1 MKISKKLK
9 KRAIYTSIIILVLPF
24 IFGVVAD
31 LIVENSADGKTY
43 DTVENIKKNKV
54 GLLLGTAKY
63 RSSGG
68 INLYFQYRIDAAVE
82 LFKSNKIDYILVS
95 GDNSTKYYNEPAA
108 IKKALL
114 KRGIPEDKIILDY
127 AGFRTLDSVI
137 RAKEVFGQQQL
148 TIISQQFHNE
158 RAIYLA
164 NSHGIDAIGFNAKN
178 VSDSYGIKTQ
188 IREYFARGKAIIDV
202 VFHVKP
208 KYLGKKITIQ

>member
-1 MKISKKLK
+1 M
-9 KRAIYTSIIILVLPF
+9 ILSF
-24 IFGVVAD
+24 AFGIVSD
-31 LIVENSADGKTY
+31 LIVENAAEGKTF
-43 DTVENIKKNKV
+43 DSVETIKKNKV

-68 INLYFQYRIDAAVE
+68 INLYFQYRIDAAVA
-82 LFKSNKIDYILVS
+82 LFKGNKIDYILVS

-114 KRGIPEDKIILDY
+114 QRGIPEDKIILDY

-137 RAKEVFGQQQL
+137 RAKEVFGQDQL
-148 TIISQQFHNE
+148 TIISQEFHNE

-164 NSHGIDAIGFNAKN
+164 NSHGIDAIGFNAMN

-188 IREYFARGKAIIDV
+188 IREYFARGKAIIDIL
-202 VFHVKP
+202 FHVKP
-208 KYLGKKITIQ
+208 KYLGEKITIQ